1 MGERDNGKS
10 PEFGTIGGQANAKI
24 SCVMAFPGDLLRF
37 TTCDN
42 YADNPYYNNQN
53 VGKCRGACKLTLATG
68 TTAYPT
74 RYSNG
79 GPSDIARNY
88 GRDYTFA
95 YDPDREQGRS
105 FVVTNEIP
113 GLFAVLDGSKCAE
126 KLPYGPG
133 DLLFGTS
140 QSALQNSSKIGRV
153 L

>member
-1 MGERDNGKS
+1 MRFDDQTEED

-79 GPSDIARNY
+79 GPM
-88 GRDYTFA
+88 
-95 YDPDREQGRS
+95 
-105 FVVTNEIP
+105 
-113 GLFAVLDGSKCAE
+113 
-126 KLPYGPG
+126 GP
-133 DLLFGTS
+133 LQHRLFGCCIWFTICPES
-140 QSALQNSSKIGRV
+140 
-153 L
+153 